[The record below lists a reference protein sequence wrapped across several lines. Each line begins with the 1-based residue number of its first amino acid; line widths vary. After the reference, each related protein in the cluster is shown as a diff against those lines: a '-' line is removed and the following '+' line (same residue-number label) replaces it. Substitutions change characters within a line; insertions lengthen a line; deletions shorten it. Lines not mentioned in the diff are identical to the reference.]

1 MSGRLKRI
9 DDDGENHHVFSAF
22 LKPDIY
28 RIALLRTGRE
38 RIVPDPVLYPVSDDR
53 VMVFLKTSGHVRKRS
68 QVHPPGGLV
77 LS

>member
-1 MSGRLKRI
+1 MSGSLKSN

-22 LKPDIY
+22 LKPDCY

-38 RIVPDPVLYPVSDDR
+38 RIVPDPVRYSVSDDR
-53 VMVFLKTSGHVRKRS
+53 VMVLHKTAGHDRKRS
-68 QVHPPGGLV
+68 QVHPSGGLV

>member
-1 MSGRLKRI
+1 MSGSLKSN
-9 DDDGENHHVFSAF
+9 DDDGEKHHVFSAF
-22 LKPDIY
+22 LKPDIF

-38 RIVPDPVLYPVSDDR
+38 RIVPDPVRYPVSDDR
-53 VMVFLKTSGHVRKRS
+53 VKVFLKTSGHDRKRS